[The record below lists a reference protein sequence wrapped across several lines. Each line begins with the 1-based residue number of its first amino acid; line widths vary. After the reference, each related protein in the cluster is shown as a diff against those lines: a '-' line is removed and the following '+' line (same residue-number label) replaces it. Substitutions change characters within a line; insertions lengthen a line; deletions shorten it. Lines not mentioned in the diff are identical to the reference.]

1 MRNIFACLVHE
12 SRECVIDLVRN
23 LRFLD
28 PSSQVLLY
36 NGGVALDLLNHHFPF
51 EQYGVVVHPS
61 PRPLAWGRLHEFALG
76 CMQFALDE
84 LDFDTLTIVDSDQL
98 GTRPGYS
105 EYLGRFLAGRPTV
118 GFLSNLPA
126 VLPFATAIAPAQA
139 AFKEIDLWRPFLRRF
154 PQGEQKF
161 VYWSFWPSCVFTA
174 KAARDLLRLFA
185 TDSELQDIMRR
196 TRIWATEEVI
206 LPTLVAAL
214 GYEVAPNPCS
224 YDYVKYRACYSLG
237 QAHAALDRE
246 DVFWIHPVAR
256 RYDDAVRKRIRERLN
271 HYQVSPNGGMT
282 MPASRF
288 KDSSRL
294 VLTLPI
300 LAKMKKIQGWLEE
313 DEADLLIAAAARAL
327 ATLPGGS
334 AVVEVGSFCG
344 RSTVVLGS
352 VVKSLGAE
360 TKVYAID
367 PHDGKVGAL
376 DQGIQSLAPSGDRFR
391 HNIAEA
397 ALTTVVE
404 TIEKRSFEVTWDKPI
419 GFLLIDGF
427 HDYPNVARDFHH
439 FEPQLVPGAY
449 IAFHDYADY
458 YPGVKTFVNELLGS
472 GHYHQ
477 VGCASSMMVVR
488 KEFES
493 ESSASEDSQPVQVH
507 AMDSALSSEAE
518 PFALNANARQPLV
531 SCIMPTANRPRFVPQ
546 AIKYFLQ
553 QDYPNRELIL
563 LDDGADSVAD
573 LIPTDPRIRYVR
585 LAQRYTMGAKH
596 NLACEMAQGKIIAHW
611 DDDDWMADWRLSY
624 QVQELLE
631 QPPMTLCGLARV
643 LFYEPRTDRAWEYT
657 YQLGPPWVC
666 GASFCYRREFWE
678 QHRFPSM
685 NEGADTA
692 FVWGLKNANVCAH
705 SNHTFYVGMV
715 HPRNTSRKTIS
726 DFQWRSYPTQ
736 NIRELMQTDFSF
748 YADTPVCR

>member
-12 SRECVIDLVRN
+12 SQECVIDLVRN

-36 NGGVALDLLNHHFPF
+36 NGGGAPELLNHHFPF
-51 EQYGVVVHPS
+51 ERYGVVVHPT
-61 PRPLAWGRLHEFALG
+61 PRRLAWGRLHEFALD

-84 LDFDTLTIVDSDQL
+84 LDFDALTIVDSDQL

-105 EYLGRFLAGRPTV
+105 EYLGRFLAGRPRV

-126 VLPFATAIAPAQA
+126 VLPFATTIGPAQA

-161 VYWSFWPSCVFTA
+161 VCWSFWPSCVFTA
-174 KAARDLLRLFA
+174 DAARDLVRLFR

-224 YDYVKYRACYSLG
+224 YDYVKYQALYSLG
-237 QAHAALDRE
+237 QVHAALDRG

-256 RYDDAVRKRIRERLN
+256 RYDDGVRQRIRERLN
-271 HYQVSPNGGMT
+271 HYQSSPKGGMT
-282 MPASRF
+282 MPASKF
-288 KDSSRL
+288 EDSSRL
-294 VLTLPI
+294 LLTLPI
-300 LAKMKKIQGWLEE
+300 LAKMKRIQGWLEE

-327 ATLPGGS
+327 AMLPSGS

-352 VVKSLGAE
+352 VVKGLGAE

-376 DQGIQSLAPSGDRFR
+376 DQGIQSVAPTLDKFR
-391 HNIAEA
+391 QNIAEA

-404 TIEKRSFEVTWDKPI
+404 TIQKRSFEVAWDRPI
-419 GFLLIDGF
+419 GFLFIDGL

-449 IAFHDYADY
+449 VAFHDYADY
-458 YPGVKTFVNELLGS
+458 YPGVKSFVNELLGS
-472 GHYHQ
+472 RHYHQ
-477 VGCASSMMVVR
+477 VSCASSMIVVR
-488 KEFES
+488 KGLGS
-493 ESSASEDSQPVQVH
+493 EASASDGSQAVQAG
-507 AMDSALSSEAE
+507 AMDSAPSTEAQT
-518 PFALNANARQPLV
+518 FALNANASQPLV
-531 SCIMPTANRPRFVPQ
+531 SCIMPTANRPQFVPQ

-553 QDYPNRELIL
+553 QDYPNRELII
-563 LDDGADSVAD
+563 LDDGAESVAD
-573 LIPTDPRIRYVR
+573 LIPNDPRIRYVR
-585 LAQRYTMGAKH
+585 TAERHTMGAKH
-596 NLACEMAQGKIIAHW
+596 NMACQMAHGTIIAHW

-624 QVQELLE
+624 QVQELHQ
-631 QPPMTLCGLARV
+631 QPAMTLCGLARV
-643 LFYEPRTDRAWEYT
+643 LFYDPRVDRAWEYT
-657 YQLGPPWVC
+657 YRLGQPWVS
-666 GASFCYRREFWE
+666 GASFCYRKEFWE
-678 QHRFPSM
+678 QHHFPSM

-692 FVWGLKNANVCAH
+692 FVWGLKSANVCAH
-705 SNHTFYVGMV
+705 SKHFFYVGIV
-715 HPRNTSRKTIS
+715 HPRNTSRKTMS
-726 DFQWRSYPTQ
+726 DYQWHSYPTQ
-736 NIRELMQTDFSF
+736 GIRDLMQADFSF
-748 YADTPVCR
+748 YADTSVWR